1 MKGGCEHIGELITE
15 NISDGS
21 YDDGCWLIN
30 TVICSLC
37 QKVYDITLAL
47 DSVEERLMK
56 LIIDSREN
64 SELYSAER

>member
-37 QKVYDITLAL
+37 DKVYDITLAL
-47 DSVEERLMK
+47 DSVEE
-56 LIIDSREN
+56 S
-64 SELYSAER
+64 